1 MTIQRAAAT
10 AALLLVFV
18 CARPAA
24 AFQAAPGAG
33 RAVERADSL
42 VRDMARGDFAAVERR
57 FDETMRAAVPVARL
71 EQLWATVQAQAGAF
85 RGTRGSRVE
94 RQDSLETVVLAGEF
108 ERAAL
113 DFRVV
118 FRPDGRVA
126 GLFLTPGAPAVRPD
140 YSAPAGAP
148 YTAEE
153 VTVRTPAGHV
163 LTGTLTLPAGAGR
176 PLPAVVLASGSGPQD
191 RDGASAAIP
200 GYRPFRQIADTLSR
214 RGIAVLRL
222 DDRGVGGSG
231 GVAPNVTT
239 ARFAEDLRAAVAY
252 LRTRQ
257 EIAPE
262 RIGLVG
268 HSEGGVTAPMVAATD
283 PRIRAVALLAG
294 TSRPGREVSLYQNR
308 ALLDA
313 VPELTPAQRDSIM
326 ATVPAQI
333 DSIAG
338 TSAWLRFWFVY
349 DPLPTVRLVR
359 APVLVL
365 QGATDRQVP
374 EAHARELAGALRA
387 AGNRDVTLRVFPAV
401 NHLFLADPE
410 GTANVQRYAALP
422 SKDVPPAVLG
432 VLADW
437 LAAKLR

>member
-1 MTIQRAAAT
+1 MIIQRAAAA

-18 CARPAA
+18 CARPASAQQVAPAGPLA
-24 AFQAAPGAG
+24 A
-33 RAVERADSL
+33 RADSL
-42 VRDMARGDFAAVERR
+42 VRDMARGDFAAVEQR
-57 FDETMRAAVPVARL
+57 FDEAMRAALPAARL
-71 EQLWATVQAQAGAF
+71 EQLWVAVQAQAGAF
-85 RGTRGSRVE
+85 RGARGSRVE
-94 RQDSLETVVLAGEF
+94 RQDSLEAVVLAGEF

-118 FRPDGRVA
+118 FRPDGRVT
-126 GLFLTPGAPAVRPD
+126 GLFLTPAAPATPPD

-163 LTGTLTLPAGAGR
+163 LTGTLTLPARAGR
-176 PLPAVVLASGSGPQD
+176 PVPAVVLATGSGPQD

-200 GYRPFRQIADTLSR
+200 GYRPFRQVADTLAR

-231 GVAPNVTT
+231 GVAPDVTT
-239 ARFAEDLRAAVAY
+239 AHFADDLRAAVAY
-252 LRTRQ
+252 LRARP
-257 EIAPE
+257 EIAPG

-268 HSEGGVTAPMVAATD
+268 HSEGGVSAPMVAADD

-294 TSRPGREVSLYQNR
+294 TSRRGREVSLYQNR

-326 ATVPAQI
+326 ATIPAQL
-333 DSIAG
+333 DSLAG
-338 TSAWLRFWFVY
+338 TGAWLRYWFEY
-349 DPLPTVRLVR
+349 DPLPTARRVR

-374 EAHARELAGALRA
+374 EAQARELAGAMRA
-387 AGNRDVTLRVFPAV
+387 AGNRDVTLRVFPAI
-401 NHLFLADPE
+401 NHLFLPDPE
-410 GTANVQRYAALP
+410 GTANVQRYAGLP

-432 VLADW
+432 ALADW